1 MYTIHCDAGIVYNPH
16 LSLIQSDSN
25 LQLSTLGYQ
34 STIIDGELEQATNT
48 AGSLTFTIDAS
59 HRLYDTFGI
68 RKTEAWLLDDGE
80 EIFRGRVLDISRN
93 INGSKTII
101 CEGLLAYL
109 RDEQLR
115 PCSTSTASAF
125 FAAIRDAYNA
135 QSRYGGTFTL
145 GTIQSM
151 NAEFKNTGY
160 VSLTDAINQFIDKF
174 GGTVSVKRAGTA
186 NVISYTTDAGP
197 LNGQTI
203 AYGENMIDL
212 TEKVSTEELF
222 TVLIPLGKTVDG
234 APLTIKSVNSNKDY
248 LTASEAILEKY
259 GWIAKT
265 ETFSDIDD
273 PAALKTA
280 GQNKLSGA
288 GAAIRSIELT
298 AIDLSMAGADAHA
311 LRINQRNR
319 IRHKGMGLDEIL
331 PLTRLR
337 IPILTPENA
346 EYIFGQDI
354 RTFTKTA

>member
-1 MYTIHCDAGIVYNPH
+1 MYTIRCDAGVVYNPH
-16 LSLIQSDSN
+16 LSLIQNESN
-25 LQLSTLGYQ
+25 MMMSAVGYQ
-34 STIIDGELEQATNT
+34 SGIIDGELEQATNI
-48 AGSLTFTIDAS
+48 AGSLTFTVDAS
-59 HRLYDTFGI
+59 HRLYDAFEI
-68 RKTEAWLLDDGE
+68 RKTEVWLLDDGE
-80 EIFRGRVLDISRN
+80 EIFRGRVLDISRD
-93 INGSKTII
+93 IYGSKTIT

-125 FAAIRDAYNA
+125 FAKIRDTYNA
-135 QSRYGGTFTL
+135 YSRNGRTFTL

-151 NAEFKNTGY
+151 NAEFENTGY
-160 VSLTDAINQFIDKF
+160 ISLTDAINQFIDEF
-174 GGTVSVKRAGTA
+174 GGAVSVRRGGSA

-203 AYGENMIDL
+203 EYGENMIDL
-212 TEKVSTEELF
+212 SEKISTEELF

-248 LTASEAILEKY
+248 LTASAAILEKY

-265 ETFSDIDD
+265 ETFSEIDD

-319 IRHKGMGLDEIL
+319 IKHKGMGLDEIL

-346 EYIFGQDI
+346 EYIFGADV
-354 RTFTKTA
+354 RTYTKGG